1 MGSASPSDPGCRT
14 AFAGFSEHFRH
25 NPRIFSLEYRLAG
38 AEPFKAQN
46 PFPATLL
53 DAVAGYRYLV
63 QDIGFQP
70 QDILLS
76 GDSAGGHLAFTLAR
90 YLATYEL
97 PGLLNAGGLLL
108 LSPTV
113 DWANTHNGPDSS
125 MVRHSRTDFVGPIF
139 TTGYTERALR
149 GALPADTTAI
159 IAWISLGSLRAQVT
173 PGMFAR
179 LPRACIVA
187 GGAEMTLDAMV
198 TLKERME
205 ADMGTEAVQFM
216 EVPNCTHDFLTM
228 GWHEPERT
236 STLEEVAK
244 WVGTIWSSA

>member
-1 MGSASPSDPGCRT
+1 MGSASPSDPGCKT
-14 AFAGFSEHFRH
+14 AFAGFLEHFPH

-46 PFPATLL
+46 PFPAALL

-76 GDSAGGHLAFTLAR
+76 GDSAGAHLAFTLAR

-97 PGLLNAGGLLL
+97 PGLPNAGGLLL
-108 LSPTV
+108 HSPTV
-113 DWANTHNGPDSS
+113 DWANTHGGPDSS

-159 IAWISLGSLRAQVT
+159 SAWVSPGSLRAEVT

-179 LPRACIVA
+179 LPRTCIVA

-205 ADMGTEAVQFM
+205 AEMGTEAVQFM
-216 EVPNCTHDFLTM
+216 EVPNCTHEFLTM

-236 STLEEVAK
+236 RTLKEVAK
-244 WVGTIWSSA
+244 WVKTIWSSV